1 MHRHG
6 VATALCSS
14 HLFGHATTTLPHP
27 CTLFRSCF
35 LSSALARVSLS
46 RRDVIEETKLTGRHV
61 GPQINY
67 HVHGSCI
74 ECKFLSSL
82 INPSSAEVR
91 TNV

>member
-1 MHRHG
+1 MHGHG

-35 LSSALARVSLS
+35 LSYPLVRVGLS
-46 RRDVIEETKLTGRHV
+46 CRDVIEGTEPTGRHV

-67 HVHGSCI
+67 HIHGSCI
-74 ECKFLSSL
+74 NCNFLSSP
-82 INPSSAEVR
+82 IKPSSAEVR